1 MNNPM
6 LVGHLTTG
14 RTGPI
19 QGHRPSDRN
28 RQTNSDGVSFQEL
41 LSQQQLKFSHHAE
54 QRLQQRGI
62 QLQPDQLER
71 IASAV
76 DQAAALE
83 YVRLVAKDGGTSG
96 HWTRETPGTLHAADP
111 EHERGCPARAPLRDL
126 RSGAFPVPLCGYRP
140 ASNRQ

>member
-76 DQAAALE
+76 DQAAAKG
-83 YVRLVAKDGGTSG
+83 AKDSLVLFQDIAMIVSVPNRTVVTAMDG
-96 HWTRETPGTLHAADP
+96 HSMK
-111 EHERGCPARAPLRDL
+111 EHIFTQIDSAVVV
-126 RSGAFPVPLCGYRP
+126 S
-140 ASNRQ
+140 